1 MRPLFGAGMQ
11 IVEPVQDGADPGLS
25 KTSVTKRGLAKRGF
39 APWRDLTAQPLLRI
53 EGVRKRFAGF
63 TAVDQLS
70 LDIYAGEFFAL
81 LGPSGCGKT
90 TLLRMIAGFE
100 QPDAGRIVLDG
111 VDLAQVPPYRRPVNM
126 MFQSYA
132 LFPHLN
138 VEANVAFGLK
148 QEGLP
153 RREIADRVA
162 DMLALV
168 KLDNLGRRKP
178 NELSGGQRQRVAL
191 ARSLVK
197 RPRVLLLDEPMA
209 ALDKKLRGET
219 QFELMELQRRLSL
232 TFIIVTHDQSE
243 AMTVSSRIAVMDRG
257 RLMQVAPPA
266 DIYERPNSR
275 WVADFICE
283 VNLLEGRVGGD
294 QLSVEGTALGRLCVG
309 EKIAAEPGTTVW
321 LAVRPEKVQ
330 ITRPAPDRQA
340 DADNC
345 VAATVVDIGY
355 LGDLSV
361 YKLTCAAGTELK
373 AAVANTMRFGEDAIG
388 ADDKVWL
395 HIPPQAA
402 IVLTR

>member
-1 MRPLFGAGMQ
+1 MRA
-11 IVEPVQDGADPGLS
+11 DGSTPGF
-25 KTSVTKRGLAKRGF
+25 AKRGF
-39 APWRDLTAQPLLRI
+39 APWADRSLAPLLRI
-53 EGVRKRFAGF
+53 EGVGKRFGGYA
-63 TAVDQLS
+63 AVDNLS
-70 LDIYAGEFFAL
+70 LDIYQGEFFAL

-90 TLLRMIAGFE
+90 TLLRLIAGFE
-100 QPDAGRIVLDG
+100 RANAGRILLDG
-111 VDLAQVPPYRRPVNM
+111 VDLAPVQPHRRPVNM

-132 LFPHLN
+132 LFPHLT

-153 RREIADRVA
+153 RAHIAERVA

-168 KLDNLGRRKP
+168 KLTNFGRRKP

-219 QFELMELQRRLSL
+219 QFELMELQRRLGL

-243 AMTVSSRIAVMDRG
+243 AMTVADRIAVMDRG

-266 DIYERPNSR
+266 EIYEQPNSR
-275 WVADFICE
+275 WVADFIGS
-283 VNLLEGRVGGD
+283 VNLLEGRVGDDGA
-294 QLSVEGTALGRLCVG
+294 SVEGTALGRLQVAG
-309 EKIAAEPGTTVW
+309 KIDAEPGATVW
-321 LAVRPEKVQ
+321 VAVRPEKLRISPGEPTAEQ
-330 ITRPAPDRQA
+330 QTA
-340 DADNC
+340 NSG

-355 LGDLSV
+355 LGDLSIYRLKTDAGV
-361 YKLTCAAGTELK
+361 ALQAAI
-373 AAVANTMRFGEDAIG
+373 ANTGLLAGRA
-388 ADDKVWL
+388 ASWNDKVWVSF
-395 HIPPQAA
+395 PPDAA